1 MDFKKDEVSTSRGFF
16 SIKEEKNQESVTI
29 IVIDIDYENSVGL
42 VIIYEDG
49 YIYFDCLNKNDE
61 TLKNENWSIQFSS
74 VEDIL
79 TNLSEFLIK
88 KIQ

>member
-1 MDFKKDEVSTSRGFF
+1 MGSS
-16 SIKEEKNQESVTI
+16 
-29 IVIDIDYENSVGL
+29 IDYENSVGL